1 MQLVEYGG
9 LDKTPV
15 QPQTNDQEA
24 SQEQQ
29 SEDVKK
35 AVIPWS
41 CGTEALQLCQAR
53 NRPSGMGVM
62 TPREGRKTRSEICGA
77 TYAGTRTSPR
87 IATRCERSSKA

>member
-24 SQEQQ
+24 SQKQQ

-41 CGTEALQLCQAR
+41 SSTGMLRLC
-53 NRPSGMGVM
+53 
-62 TPREGRKTRSEICGA
+62 
-77 TYAGTRTSPR
+77 
-87 IATRCERSSKA
+87 

>member
-1 MQLVEYGG
+1 MQLVQHRR

-35 AVIPWS
+35 VVISSPDKPKIR
-41 CGTEALQLCQAR
+41 QAGR
-53 NRPSGMGVM
+53 VSADTG
-62 TPREGRKTRSEICGA
+62 TPRNEARAKQLLIGDSNWPEPENERSEKVDIFNNHGY
-77 TYAGTRTSPR
+77 TFN
-87 IATRCERSSKA
+87 